1 MTTNANARSETLL
14 PRDVL
19 AQQPRVGDVVRVTF
33 QAPAIGYID
42 YRVTRIDALRAST
55 RGAVTGSGSETRSA
69 RFALGEERGNA
80 GQ

>member
-1 MTTNANARSETLL
+1 MSTKANARKETLL

-42 YRVTRIDALRAST
+42 YRVTCIDA
-55 RGAVTGSGSETRSA
+55 GGFHGVTVRKPVREIYPW
-69 RFALGEERGNA
+69 
-80 GQ
+80 

>member
-1 MTTNANARSETLL
+1 MTTNANARNETLL

-42 YRVTRIDALRAST
+42 YRVTRIDA
-55 RGAVTGSGSETRSA
+55 RGIHGVRVRNTVREIYPW
-69 RFALGEERGNA
+69 
-80 GQ
+80 